1 MHAVRRMK
9 RTDYLIIVLTPL
21 VLLTIPFVG
30 NRVSE
35 EWDWSVSDFVIMGV
49 LTAGATF
56 IWRLLVTRP
65 SANLAYR
72 LGAGL
77 AVATGFLLVWIS
89 LAVAI
94 IGEGNPANGLYL
106 GSILAGL
113 IGTGLAQFR
122 PQGMARAA
130 FAAAA
135 ITFFVPIVAWFVDP
149 TDFSPGVA
157 PVFLLNSIFVLMF
170 TAAGLLFCRATE
182 QAQ

>member
-1 MHAVRRMK
+1 MK
-9 RTDYLIIVLTPL
+9 RKDYLIIVLTPL

-35 EWDWSVSDFVIMGV
+35 EWNWTLSDFAIMGV
-49 LTAGATF
+49 LIAGAAF

-77 AVATGFLLVWIS
+77 AVVTGFLLVWVS

-94 IGEGNPANGLYL
+94 IGESNPANGFYL
-106 GSILAGL
+106 GSILSGL
-113 IGTGLAQFR
+113 IGTGMAQFR
-122 PQGMARAA
+122 PKGMARAA

-135 ITFFVPIVAWFVDP
+135 ITFFVPIIAWVMDP
-149 TDFSPGVA
+149 NDFSPGVA
-157 PVFLLNSIFVLMF
+157 PVLLLNSIFVLMF
-170 TAAGLLFCRATE
+170 AAAGLLFCRAAKQT
-182 QAQ
+182 Q